1 MDPAFQKKVDAA
13 QEAQQDMLDA
23 LDKSRIRPMQKA
35 SLLKMAACTDLTSR
49 GQIDQCM
56 QKAQIPMTVAQSVV
70 NQELGQFQQRLDR
83 CMLDCQ
89 DSVKDSNFKSD
100 DARDKAFYSCASTC
114 VDKNMS
120 LIKSTLA
127 RIEKEI
133 DSKLPK

>member
-35 SLLKMAACTDLTSR
+35 SLLKMAACTDLASR

-133 DSKLPK
+133 DSKIPK